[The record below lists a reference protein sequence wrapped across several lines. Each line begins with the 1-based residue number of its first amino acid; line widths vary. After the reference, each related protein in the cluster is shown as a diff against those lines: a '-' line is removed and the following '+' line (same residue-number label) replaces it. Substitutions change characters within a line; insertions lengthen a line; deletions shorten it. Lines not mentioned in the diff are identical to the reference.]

1 MDILK
6 FSFHHDLSINELD
19 ASDTSAAAAVGSKEE
34 DALAMFMRPDP
45 TYSRIWFSGTAINE
59 GKATLGLN
67 VLENYKAIESVLG
80 SALADLNMIQPRE
93 GIIYSGIAEFVK
105 KAALNESLLLANQA
119 FDYPPLP
126 PTGLNFGLSNYKELL
141 ADCMRVGFVVLT
153 KAPNKN
159 GFDLLLHAHTN
170 LYNRFFEPFKN
181 LIKENAAAIESNQ
194 AVEKLRIFSINLKR
208 MDSERKLFFE
218 LHNVDKAPHGAE
230 EIHPESVL

>member
-19 ASDTSAAAAVGSKEE
+19 SNSNTPPNSVESTPEE
-34 DALAMFMRPDP
+34 KALAMFMRPDP
-45 TYSRIWFSGTAINE
+45 TYSRIWFSGTNITN
-59 GKATLGLN
+59 GKAMLALN
-67 VLENYKAIESVLG
+67 VLENYATINELVG
-80 SALADLNMIQPRE
+80 TALADLHLIQPRE
-93 GIIYSGIAEFVK
+93 GIIYDSIADFVD
-105 KAALNESLLLANQA
+105 KAGLNDSLLLGNQA

-126 PTGLNFGLSNYKELL
+126 PMGLNFGLSNYKQLL

-170 LYNRFFEPFKN
+170 LYGRFFEPFKALLPN
-181 LIKENAAAIESNQ
+181 PE
-194 AVEKLRIFSINLKR
+194 LRIFSINLKR

-218 LHNVDKAPHGAE
+218 LNNVDKAPHGAE

>member
-19 ASDTSAAAAVGSKEE
+19 QSSNTNTGPKNAEE

-45 TYSRIWFSGTAINE
+45 TYSRLWFSGTHIKE
-59 GKATLGLN
+59 GKATLALNGLG
-67 VLENYKAIESVLG
+67 NYASIQEILAK
-80 SALADLNMIQPRE
+80 ALADLQLIQPKE
-93 GIIYSGIAEFVK
+93 GMIYSSVAEFIK
-105 KAALNESLLLANQA
+105 MARLNESLLLANKV

-126 PTGLNFGLSNYKELL
+126 PTGIDFGLSNYKSLL
-141 ADCMRVGFVVLT
+141 ADCLRVGFVVLT

-159 GFDLLLHAHTN
+159 GFDLLLHAHVN
-170 LYNRFFEPFKN
+170 LYSRFFEPFKN
-181 LIKENAAAIESNQ
+181 LVKENLAAKAKNES
-194 AVEKLRIFSINLKR
+194 VEPLRIFSINLKR

>member
-6 FSFHHDLSINELD
+6 FSFHHDLSVNELD
-19 ASDTSAAAAVGSKEE
+19 SKQTSNSDKSPSDE
-34 DALAMFMRPDP
+34 DALALFMRPDP
-45 TYSRIWFSGTAINE
+45 TYSRLWFSGTHITN

-67 VLENYKAIESVLG
+67 ILQHFEAIKSVLG
-80 SALADLNMIQPRE
+80 TALAELQLIQPKE
-93 GIIYSGIAEFVK
+93 GVIYDSIDEFIVK
-105 KAALNESLLLANQA
+105 AGMNESILLANQA

-126 PTGLNFGLSNYKELL
+126 PTGLNFGLSNYKQLL

-159 GFDLLLHAHTN
+159 GFDLLLHAHVN
-170 LYNRFFEPFKN
+170 LYTRFFEPFKN
-181 LIKENAAAIESNQ
+181 LVKENLAAKAKNKS
-194 AVEKLRIFSINLKR
+194 VETLRIFSINLKR